1 MACAVTIA
9 VAGCGVLPEPPP
21 ADAGPPRASAP
32 AAPSAEPG
40 APSTGSTA
48 GFSRIERAAVRVR
61 NVGCELSLSTGSGFA
76 IDEHTLVTNRHVVEG
91 AQQLQ
96 LDTYDGHE
104 LTVSTSRAVYLAD
117 LAVVTTPQVLPDSL
131 PLAARNPEVGQPVT
145 VVGYPRGG
153 PRTTTRGQV
162 TGYTAD
168 PLDATLGQVIMSDA
182 PIEPG
187 SSGSAMT
194 NAAGEVVAVVYAAD
208 FNAGIYLAVP
218 VETLAE
224 ALSSGRGEPAT
235 RPC

>member
-1 MACAVTIA
+1 M
-9 VAGCGVLPEPPP
+9 LPEPPP
-21 ADAGPPRASAP
+21 ADAGPPRATTGAP
-32 AAPSAEPG
+32 AASPAEPG
-40 APSTGSTA
+40 APTTGTTA

-91 AQQLQ
+91 AQHLQ
-96 LDTYDGHE
+96 LDTFDGHE
-104 LTVSTSRAVYLAD
+104 LKVSTSRAVYLAD

-153 PRTTTRGQV
+153 PRTTTQGHV

-168 PLDATLGQVIMSDA
+168 PLDATLGQVVMSDA
-182 PIEPG
+182 RIEPG

-208 FNAGIYLAVP
+208 FTAGIYLAVP

-224 ALSSGRGEPAT
+224 ALRSGRGEPAT
-235 RPC
+235 RTC